1 MIYDGHA
8 YCFPDLR
15 GNGGFSSREQ
25 FRKHL
30 QMGAGSH
37 FQPGWRLTDRVRISN
52 DSLVDLTDGW
62 TLDALQDAGFD
73 VAQFG
78 RFEWDVNGDV
88 YGKQYFPPSL
98 REPNYPAAALVAEM
112 DYAGIDMALLHRTPY
127 LGIGNDF
134 IAECCGRYPERL
146 QGLAHV
152 EEWLIRSDTDECIR
166 KLEHAVQTKGLHGLQ
181 FLPDHLALYGQ
192 SEDWN
197 DDAFTPFWE
206 ALSSLNIPLFVT
218 PSYAGL
224 ATAKGASS
232 DHVISQL
239 ERITTWMNK
248 HPDVRVV
255 LTHGLSW
262 RIFCSGDGLE
272 IPDAVYRAI
281 PVSPYFYLQL
291 LFPISLGDLWEYP
304 MLQVKSTVETLGAR
318 IGADHLIWGTDMP
331 IVMRFQ
337 TYRQT
342 LEHMYACLS
351 QFSPNDIALVTGG
364 NMTQLMN
371 ISSE

>member
-1 MIYDGHA
+1 MYK
-8 YCFPDLR
+8 R
-15 GNGGFSSREQ
+15 Q
-25 FRKHL
+25 
-30 QMGAGSH
+30 
-37 FQPGWRLTDRVRISN
+37 
-52 DSLVDLTDGW
+52 
-62 TLDALQDAGFD
+62 
-73 VAQFG
+73 
-78 RFEWDVNGDV
+78 
-88 YGKQYFPPSL
+88 
-98 REPNYPAAALVAEM
+98 
-112 DYAGIDMALLHRTPY
+112 
-127 LGIGNDF
+127 
-134 IAECCGRYPERL
+134 
-146 QGLAHV
+146 
-152 EEWLIRSDTDECIR
+152 
-166 KLEHAVQTKGLHGLQ
+166 
-181 FLPDHLALYGQ
+181 
-192 SEDWN
+192 
-197 DDAFTPFWE
+197 
-206 ALSSLNIPLFVT
+206 SLNIPLFVT

-351 QFSPNDIALVTGG
+351 EFSPNDIALVTGG
-364 NMTQLMN
+364 NMTPLRARMDFELAEM
-371 ISSE
+371 SSEFASEMETLVNKEVKAERDIKVSNLSRIEAFKIPDLIRMKIKKNTKHRDKNIFFRNFLSKKNKIIKPKPILAKDIASPVRNTKKKVDDKIKVNKKLYLFDFPNFISINKKSIKKNLDKYAPGILLLKGPVNLK